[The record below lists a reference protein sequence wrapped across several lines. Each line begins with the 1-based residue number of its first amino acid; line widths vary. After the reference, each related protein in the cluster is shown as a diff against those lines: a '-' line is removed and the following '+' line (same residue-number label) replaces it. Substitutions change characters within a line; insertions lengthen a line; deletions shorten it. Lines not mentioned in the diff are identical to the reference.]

1 MGGMLSS
8 GTGGHIL
15 VIYGDEQ
22 MPTQSSMHF
31 YVNWAKERLDE
42 MDAALTSLEGE
53 IGGVQADARHMAN
66 NALADLR
73 KSRDGFRDTVKKQ
86 AEASEA
92 AWIGAKAKL
101 EDEWNSFEAG
111 VRKYVESF
119 GKQIEDQQAT
129 FKLLAAAQLKAWR
142 EAADKLGSDAK
153 EFATERRVEIDA
165 AVKRMKADAAAAEEK
180 IQKNLNQAGTQ
191 SWSALMATLT
201 ETRAAFDRANQAAR
215 EAFKRAA

>member
-1 MGGMLSS
+1 MLSS

-119 GKQIEDQQAT
+119 GKQLEDQQAT

>member
-1 MGGMLSS
+1 MLVS